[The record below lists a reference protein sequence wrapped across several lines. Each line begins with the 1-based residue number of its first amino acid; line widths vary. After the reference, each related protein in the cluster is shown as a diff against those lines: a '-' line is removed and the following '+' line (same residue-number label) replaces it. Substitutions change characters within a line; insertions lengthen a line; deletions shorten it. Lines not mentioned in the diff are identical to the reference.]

1 MDKCLACTREQP
13 QDCPRNVDNLAL
25 LPVDLLVVARLAVHP
40 EASASVRQLGDELGM
55 SKSAVAYSLQ
65 RLVALDLVK
74 DGKDGRRVNR
84 LALRDCLEH
93 AARWIAPARVGDF
106 ELGLPTAHAAPILSD
121 KLTGGADPM
130 VMPLAHGPARG
141 RAVAPLHPLAPRA
154 ASLDPKLYA
163 LLALIDTFRVG
174 RARDRQVA
182 AAKLRE
188 LL

>member
-1 MDKCLACTREQP
+1 MD
-13 QDCPRNVDNLAL
+13 NMAL
-25 LPVDLLVVARLAVHP
+25 TAADLFVAARLAVHP

-106 ELGLPTAHAAPILSD
+106 ELGLPTAHAAPILSG
-121 KLTGGADPM
+121 KLAGGADPM
-130 VMPLAHGPARG
+130 VMPLAHGPVRG

-154 ASLDPKLYA
+154 ASLDPKLHA